1 VAFNLRERVEST
13 LQAGRKQ
20 VESQLQTCLKPSDDR
35 TSRLIQQVRE
45 EVFDKNVESM
55 SQTRTVLSTA
65 WLQSWSKARFA
76 ARFAAG

>member
-76 ARFAAG
+76 AG